1 MSDTKELDI
10 SAIKFAS
17 TAFPTREDRA
27 LWESLTPAERLA
39 VVEHD
44 EDAGF
49 KSGVAGNA
57 SLREIFA
64 ECAQS

>member
-1 MSDTKELDI
+1 MSDAKTIDV
-10 SAIKFAS
+10 SRVVFAS
-17 TAFPTREDRA
+17 TTFPTPEDKA

-39 VVEHD
+39 VIQRD

-57 SLREIFA
+57 SLQEIFA
-64 ECAQS
+64 EFGRS